1 MATRKGPRD
10 GEANRQALLDA
21 AEKLFAEQGVE
32 AVSIRAVNR
41 AAGLA
46 PAAVHYH
53 YGSKDALLEAV
64 LMREGSTV
72 RQQIV
77 DGAEALLADQAA
89 PTTRGLVEIVGQAYL
104 DLLARKPVRGA
115 RWLTIVAQLSQAG
128 DERMMRSAEPA
139 TKRLLELVRRVFP
152 DGTEAEI
159 DTCWPLA
166 VQSLIVLLARL
177 PRGDAEARHAYVR
190 ALFDFVVG
198 GLETAMAEASK
209 RR

>member
-64 LMREGSTV
+64 LTREGAAV
-72 RQQIV
+72 RQRIV
-77 DGAEALLADQAA
+77 DAAEALLAEQGA
-89 PTTRGLVEIVGQAYL
+89 PTVRELVEIVGRAYL
-104 DLLARKPVRGA
+104 ALLDREPVRGA
-115 RWLTIVAQLSQAG
+115 RWLTIVAQLAQAG
-128 DERMMRSAEPA
+128 DERMLRSAEPA
-139 TKRLLELVRRVFP
+139 TERLMELVHRAFP
-152 DGTEAEI
+152 DATEAEI
-159 DTCWPLA
+159 GTCWPLA

-177 PRGDAEARHAYVR
+177 PEGDADARQAYVG

-198 GLETAMAEASK
+198 GLETAMAEAGK